1 MNQLEK
7 NLERLL
13 SDQMLAGRTARAVK
27 RRETQKQLFVSGITF
42 AALLITV
49 IGVFTLNFQKQSGT
63 GHYEMV
69 RDSFSAYPVD
79 FAVSEYMDVRWS
91 APFTGGENFSLE
103 HMTGF
108 GE

>member
-13 SDQMLAGRTARAVK
+13 SDELLAGRTARAVK

-42 AALLITV
+42 AALVITV
-49 IGVFTLNFQKQSGT
+49 VGIFTLDFEKQSGT

-91 APFTGGENFSLE
+91 APFTGGEKYSLE
-103 HMTGF
+103 HMVGF
-108 GE
+108 DE